1 MHICYVAIDY
11 HETDGG
17 GGIASYVNAVGKEL
31 VRQGHRVTILA
42 NGKEHR
48 TSLTDGIN
56 LIRMPFGNLHWYSY
70 KLGLPGGLVLPLRE
84 IEWSINLRKNLA
96 RLMRE
101 EKIDVIEACEAAL
114 FFLKRG
120 PIKTVPLVVRLHGE
134 QYVFAKYS
142 GQAISPGESLL
153 HRMEL
158 SSLRL
163 ADALT
168 APSSFQAQEMTNEL
182 GSNGIKVIPNPID
195 PWMLEQALSSQPQGT
210 DNGRDT
216 VLYTGRLQFAK
227 GVLVLLDAV
236 PMVAREHKR
245 AHFLIAGARH
255 TSIDDATLDHK
266 LNIDD
271 TSRHVRMPGHV
282 PWRDLVEHY
291 RTAQVFVMPSYYETG
306 GISVIEAM
314 AFGLPVVATRAGGL
328 SEVVEDGVTGIL
340 VPPGDSKALAEAIS
354 RLLRDPELRRRMGE
368 AGRSTVMKDFTVE
381 RLISRTLAVYQ
392 SLANN

>member
-11 HETDGG
+11 HESDGG

-42 NGKEHR
+42 NGEEHR
-48 TSLTDGIN
+48 TSLIDGIN

-84 IEWSINLRKNLA
+84 IEWSINLRRNLA

-101 EKIDVIEACEAAL
+101 ERIDVIEACEAAL

-120 PIKTVPLVVRLHGE
+120 SIKTVPLVVRLHGE

-142 GQAISPGESLL
+142 GQSISPGESLL

-163 ADALT
+163 VDALT
-168 APSSFQAQEMTNEL
+168 APSSFQAQEKTNEL

-195 PWMLEQALSSQPQGT
+195 PWMLEQALSSRSQSP
-210 DNGRDT
+210 DDGRKT
-216 VLYTGRLQFAK
+216 VLYTGRLQYAK

-236 PMVAREHKR
+236 SMVAREDEQ

-266 LNIDD
+266 LKIND
-271 TSRHVRMPGHV
+271 TSHYVSMPGHV

-291 RTAQVFVMPSYYETG
+291 RRAKVFVMPSYYETG

-328 SEVVEDGVTGIL
+328 PEVVEDGVTGIL
-340 VPPGDSKALAEAIS
+340 VPPGDSRALAEAIS
-354 RLLRDPELRRRMGE
+354 RLLRDPELRQRMGE
-368 AGRSTVMKDFTVE
+368 AGRSTVMKEFTVE

-392 SLANN
+392 SVTSN

>member
-11 HETDGG
+11 HENDGG
-17 GGIASYVNAVGKEL
+17 GGIASYVNAVGREL
-31 VRQGHRVTILA
+31 LRQGHQVTILA

-48 TSLTDGIN
+48 ATVADGIN

-84 IEWSINLRKNLA
+84 LEWSFNLRRSLA

-101 EKIDVIEACEAAL
+101 EKFDVIEACEAAL

-120 PIKTVPLVVRLHGE
+120 AVKTIPLVVRLHGE

-158 SSLRL
+158 RSLRG

-195 PWMLEQALSSQPQGT
+195 PWMLEQALNSQPVNTKQGH
-210 DNGRDT
+210 DT
-216 VLYTGRLQFAK
+216 VLYTGRLQYAK
-227 GVLVLLDAV
+227 GVLVLLEAV
-236 PMVAREHKR
+236 PMVAREHHK
-245 AHFLIAGARH
+245 AQFVIAGARH
-255 TSIDDATLDHK
+255 TSIDDAA
-266 LNIDD
+266 LNGRLNLED
-271 TSRHVRMPGHV
+271 TSRHVTMPGHV
-282 PWRDLVEHY
+282 PWRELVEHY
-291 RTAQVFVMPSYYETG
+291 RAAKVFVMPSYYETG

-328 SEVVEDGVTGIL
+328 SEVVEDGATGIL
-340 VPPGDSKALAEAIS
+340 VPPGDSKALADAIC
-354 RLLRDPELRRRMGE
+354 RLLRDSELRQRMGQ
-368 AGRSTVMKDFTVE
+368 AGRAAVLEKFTVD
-381 RLISRTLAVYQ
+381 RLVSRTLAVYQ
-392 SLANN
+392 SLASN

>member
-11 HETDGG
+11 HENDGG

-31 VRQGHRVTILA
+31 SRQGHKVTILA
-42 NGKEHR
+42 NGKER
-48 TSLTDGIN
+48 RATIADGIN

-84 IEWSINLRKNLA
+84 IEWSLNLRRSLA

-101 EKIDVIEACEAAL
+101 EKFDVIEACEAAL

-120 PIKTVPLVVRLHGE
+120 AVKTIPLVVRLHGE

-142 GQAISPGESLL
+142 GQAITPGESLL

-158 SSLRL
+158 RSLRY

-182 GSNGIKVIPNPID
+182 GSNSIKVIPNPID
-195 PWMLEQALSSQPQGT
+195 PWMLEQGQSSQSPNT
-210 DNGRDT
+210 ENGRDT
-216 VLYTGRLQFAK
+216 VLYTGRLQYAK

-236 PMVAREHKR
+236 PMVAREHKH
-245 AHFLIAGARH
+245 AHFTIAGARH
-255 TSIDDATLDHK
+255 TSIDDAALTQR
-266 LNIDD
+266 LNADD
-271 TSRHVRMPGHV
+271 TTRHVSLPGHV
-282 PWRDLVEHY
+282 PWRKLVEHY
-291 RTAQVFVMPSYYETG
+291 RAAKIFVMPSYYETG

-340 VPPGDSKALAEAIS
+340 VPPGDSTALAEAIC
-354 RLLRDPELRRRMGE
+354 RLLRDPELRRSMGA
-368 AGRSTVMKDFTVE
+368 AGRSTVLEKFTVD
-381 RLISRTLAVYQ
+381 RLAARTLAVYQ
-392 SLANN
+392 SLASN